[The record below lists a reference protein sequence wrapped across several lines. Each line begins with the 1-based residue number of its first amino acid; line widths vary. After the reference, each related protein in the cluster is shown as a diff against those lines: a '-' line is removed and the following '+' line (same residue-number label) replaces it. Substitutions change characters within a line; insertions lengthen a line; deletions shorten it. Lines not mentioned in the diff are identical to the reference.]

1 MSSGYRELFLEIGCE
16 EMPASWIPGI
26 EAQLAD
32 RLTARLDE
40 ARIERRTSVRAFV
53 APRRLVATVAEL
65 ADRQADLE
73 ETVTGP
79 PVRAAF
85 DAAGEPTPAALGFAR
100 KQGVDVA
107 ALERVD
113 TPKGEYLACRRRQA
127 GDPTASVLG
136 GVLAATL
143 RDLAFPKA
151 MRWDATLD
159 DGRGEFL
166 FGRPVRWLVFLYDS
180 RVVPF
185 EIGRTPGA
193 EAPDVAPVR
202 AGNVTYGHRFFARE
216 GAPGAPIEVA
226 SFADYRERLADA
238 CVLIDREE
246 RRARVTSELE
256 AGAAAVGGR
265 VATLDEQSA
274 LHAEVPDLV
283 EHPAVVTGAFPG
295 EFLALP
301 DEVLATTM
309 VHHQHYFPV
318 VDGEGRLTPHFLAVT
333 NTPGDDPDRN
343 QRIAHNAERVLVARL
358 RDARFFW
365 DADRAHRLEDR
376 LDRLDTLRFHKALGS
391 YRAKSER
398 VADLAERIAGDVL
411 GRADA
416 ASAARRAATLCK
428 ADLATDMVGEFPE
441 LQGVMGGVYARE
453 QGEPEAVWKAIYHH
467 YLPIATGAGDPPSR
481 DALGEAAVTWAA
493 VALADKLDTVVG
505 LFGAGEKPTGS
516 RDPLGIRRQAQGM
529 LRILIDLPELTGLD
543 ARVSVGEILGLARE
557 MHTRDDWSRVYWAL
571 DQDGERRDFR
581 TPGGISEETG
591 LDRKRVEQLIEEH
604 PSEVRK
610 ASATERHLYTL
621 RLKPVS
627 FLRERLRYLL
637 EERGFDRRNVRAVTH
652 QPLDQIRP
660 LDARRKLEVLPEFTD
675 TADFR
680 TLATLF
686 KRVRNIARELKREEA
701 KAKSGKASSHSMKGS
716 TLRELEREE
725 AKAKSAET
733 IKSMLKE
740 PAEKAL
746 LAELTSRRS
755 VIEEAVATGAGFR
768 EAFAEAARI
777 GPAVD
782 RFFTEVFVM
791 TDKEEL
797 RSARLHL
804 MQQIERVIL
813 QLADVSEIVREA

>member
-1 MSSGYRELFLEIGCE
+1 MEYRELLLEIGCE

-32 RLTARLDE
+32 RLAAQLDA
-40 ARIERRTSVRAFV
+40 ARIERRTPVRAFV

-65 ADRQADLE
+65 ADRQSDLE

-85 DAAGEPTPAALGFAR
+85 DANGEPTRAALGFAR

-107 ALERVD
+107 GLARVQ
-113 TPKGEYLACRRRQA
+113 TPKGEYLACHRRQD
-127 GDPTASVLG
+127 GEGTRSLLG

-143 RDLAFPKA
+143 RGLAFPKA

-166 FGRPVRWLVFLYDS
+166 FGRPVRWLVFLYAS
-180 RVVPF
+180 RAVPF

-193 EAPDVAPVR
+193 EAAGVAPVR
-202 AGNVTYGHRFFARE
+202 AGSVTYGHRFF
-216 GAPGAPIEVA
+216 GNGGTPGAPIEVT
-226 SFADYRERLADA
+226 SFADYRDRLERA
-238 CVLIDREE
+238 CVLIDRED
-246 RRARVTSELE
+246 RRNRVIRELE
-256 AGAAAVGGR
+256 AGAGAVGGR
-265 VATLDEQSA
+265 LATLDRQSA

-283 EHPAVVTGAFPG
+283 EHPAVVTGAFPE

-301 DEVLATTM
+301 DEVLSTTM

-318 VDGEGRLTPHFLAVT
+318 VDERGRLSAHFLAVT
-333 NTPGDDPDRN
+333 NTPGDDPAASAAERRHAQARN
-343 QRIAHNAERVLVARL
+343 ARIARNSERVLVARL

-365 DADRAHRLEDR
+365 DADRTQRLEDR
-376 LDRLDTLRFHKALGS
+376 LDRLDTLLFHKRLGS
-391 YRAKSER
+391 YRDKSKR
-398 VADLAERIAGDVL
+398 VEELAERIAGGVL
-411 GRADA
+411 SQSVEVAG
-416 ASAARRAATLCK
+416 AARRAATLCK

-441 LQGVMGGVYARE
+441 LQGAMGGVYARE

-467 YLPIATGAGDPPSR
+467 YLPIGVGADDPPSR
-481 DALGEAAVTWAA
+481 NDLGEAAAAWPA
-493 VALADKLDTVVG
+493 VALADKVDTVVG

-543 ARVSVGEILGLARE
+543 VRVPVGALLGPARN
-557 MHTRDDWSRVYWAL
+557 MHTKDDDEWSAL
-571 DQDGERRDFR
+571 KSRPVDF
-581 TPGGISEETG
+581 
-591 LDRKRVEQLIEEH
+591 LL
-604 PSEVRK
+604 
-610 ASATERHLYTL
+610 
-621 RLKPVS
+621 
-627 FLRERLRYLL
+627 ERLRYLL

-652 QPLDQIRP
+652 QPLDEIRP

-686 KRVRNIARELKREEA
+686 KRVKNIARELRD
-701 KAKSGKASSHSMKGS
+701 GSSSEDPFRS
-716 TLRELEREE
+716 LT
-725 AKAKSAET
+725 
-733 IKSMLKE
+733 E
-740 PAEKAL
+740 PAELAL
-746 LAELTSRRS
+746 RDELAARRS
-755 VIEEAVATGAGFR
+755 VIDAAVSTGAGFR

-782 RFFTEVFVM
+782 RFFNEVFVM
-791 TDKEEL
+791 VEDPTL
-797 RSARLHL
+797 RNARLGL
-804 MQQIERVIL
+804 MQRVEQVIL
-813 QLADVSEIVREA
+813 QLADVSEIVPETSS

>member
-1 MSSGYRELFLEIGCE
+1 MSIEYRELLLEIGCE

-40 ARIERRTSVRAFV
+40 VRIERRTPVRTFV

-65 ADRQADLE
+65 ADRQSDLE

-79 PVRAAF
+79 PIRAAF

-107 ALERVD
+107 ALERVE

-127 GDPTASVLG
+127 GHPTSSVLG

-151 MRWDATLD
+151 MRWDAILD
-159 DGRGEFL
+159 DGRGEFF
-166 FGRPVRWLVFLYDS
+166 FGRPIRWLVFLYAS
-180 RVVPF
+180 CVVPF

-193 EAPDVAPVR
+193 EAPGVAPVQS
-202 AGNVTYGHRFFARE
+202 GTVTYGHRFFARQ
-216 GAPGAPIEVA
+216 GVPGAPIEVA
-226 SFADYRERLADA
+226 SFADYCERLADA
-238 CVLIDREE
+238 RVLIDRED
-246 RRARVTSELE
+246 RRARVTRELE
-256 AGAAAVGGR
+256 AGAAGVGGR

-283 EHPAVVTGAFPG
+283 EYPAVVSGAFPG
-295 EFLALP
+295 EFLTLP

-318 VDGEGRLTPHFLAVT
+318 VDEQGRLSAHFLAVT
-333 NTPGDDPDRN
+333 NTPGDDPARN
-343 QRIAHNAERVLVARL
+343 ERIARNAERVLVARL

-365 DADRAHRLEDR
+365 DADRAQRLEDR
-376 LDRLDTLRFHKALGS
+376 LDRLDTLLFHRALGS
-391 YRAKSER
+391 YRGKSER
-398 VADLAERIAGDVL
+398 VAELAGRIAGDVL

-416 ASAARRAATLCK
+416 AGAARRAAVLCK

-467 YLPIATGAGDPPSR
+467 YLPIGTGAGDPPSR
-481 DALGEAAVTWAA
+481 DALGTAGVTWAA

-505 LFGAGEKPTGS
+505 FFGAGEKPTGS

-543 ARVSVGEILGLARE
+543 ARVSVGQILGPARE
-557 MHTRDDWSRVYWAL
+557 MHSTDDWSKVYWAL
-571 DQDGERRDFR
+571 DRKWKDGRSDIGIAQD
-581 TPGGISEETG
+581 TGISLQG
-591 LDRKRVEQLIEEH
+591 VRDLLDEH
-604 PSEVRK
+604 QSEVRQFQ
-610 ASATERHLYTL
+610 AGAGWTGYTL
-621 RLKPVS
+621 KYRLAN
-627 FLRERLRYLL
+627 FLLERLRYLL

-652 QPLDQIRP
+652 QPLDKIRP
-660 LDARRKLEVLPEFTD
+660 LDARRKLEVLPALTE

-686 KRVRNIARELKREEA
+686 KRVKNIARKQPA
-701 KAKSGKASSHSMKGS
+701 DDQKAVAGSSSEKAFKKPR
-716 TLRELEREE
+716 T
-725 AKAKSAET
+725 
-733 IKSMLKE
+733 E
-740 PAEKAL
+740 PAERAL
-746 LAELTSRRS
+746 LAELTARRS
-755 VIEEAVATGAGFR
+755 VIDAAVETGAGFR
-768 EAFAEAARI
+768 EAFAEAAKI

-791 TDKEEL
+791 ADDPTL
-797 RSARLHL
+797 RRARLRL
-804 MQQIERVIL
+804 MQQVEQVIL